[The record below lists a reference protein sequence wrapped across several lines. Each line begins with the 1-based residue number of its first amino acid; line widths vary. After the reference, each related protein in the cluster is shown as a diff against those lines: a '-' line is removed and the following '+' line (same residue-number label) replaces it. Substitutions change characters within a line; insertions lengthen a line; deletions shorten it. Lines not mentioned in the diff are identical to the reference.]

1 MRALELGCYTT
12 LCKINNAHK
21 FLALKSAMTNSF
33 KMNNFILAAHF
44 CRAALDLESQGLKV
58 GEQEVAKLKKYFVAF
73 QKKGTN
79 EHVLEFD
86 RSASLDLTEI
96 NGYICSGTLKRISSK
111 EAQCPFDK

>member
-1 MRALELGCYTT
+1 
-12 LCKINNAHK
+12 
-21 FLALKSAMTNSF
+21 MTNSF